1 MIFPNL
7 SPDNPFYDFHLVKL
21 KPLNL
26 ILVAKS
32 TFGHFKALL
41 GAQNPFG
48 QGGLNRG
55 LNLGL
60 NRSVQN
66 GFGRPIVP

>member
-7 SPDNPFYDFHLVKL
+7 SSVNPFYVFHLVKL
-21 KPLNL
+21 RPLKL
-26 ILVAKS
+26 ILVAES

-55 LNLGL
+55 LNRGL
-60 NRSVQN
+60 NH
-66 GFGRPIVP
+66 